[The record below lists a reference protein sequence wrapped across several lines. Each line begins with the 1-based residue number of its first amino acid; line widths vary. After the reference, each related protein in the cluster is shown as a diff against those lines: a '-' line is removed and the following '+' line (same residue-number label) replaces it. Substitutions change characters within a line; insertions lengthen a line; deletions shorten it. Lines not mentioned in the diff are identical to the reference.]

1 MFHPRRS
8 SSKENSS
15 HRIKPMIRKLLFA
28 LASAALLTSAVASSG
43 AAQGT
48 TTGAIGG
55 LITDASG
62 NPTGSA
68 RVEITNPKTGFLV
81 RGTTRDNGR
90 YFVQALEV
98 GGPYTVTAT
107 RIGFEPITR
116 NNVYVS
122 LGETT
127 PVDFQLASRAVEL
140 SGVQVVATAEFSSS
154 KTGVGT
160 RVGDSTIRRLPTLNR
175 DVMDLVKLSP
185 HVATQTSGGPSAAGG
200 YNRFNNF
207 TLDGA
212 NQNDKFG
219 LGSSGG
225 TPGGGMNG
233 RVISIDAVKEFQI
246 LLTPADV
253 RYGNFAGML
262 VNAVTK
268 SGTNDFHGGAIY
280 AFRNPDL
287 GANEP
292 FLKNGDLRIK
302 QYGFNLGGP
311 IIKDRLHFFIAP
323 EWQSRTAPAS
333 GPYVG
338 KTPAEP
344 GQMDPAN
351 ITRIANAIGPAFDV
365 GSGDIIKNGN
375 PLKNL
380 SGRLDFRISP
390 SHRLVLRQ
398 LYNTADQD
406 NFSRNANTF
415 NSNTTS
421 QNSGFRL
428 SSNSFLFQ
436 DKNSSTAA
444 QLFSYFGGGASNEFL
459 IGYNTIKDE
468 RFVPVEVPEISVQA
482 PNLQG
487 TTNGVITFGTEQFSP
502 GNLLK
507 QKILELSDNYTRPFG
522 PHTVT
527 VGGRYERTSIYN
539 NFCQGCFGVWKFSSL
554 ADLEAKKPLNYV
566 LGFSSGGPIAADYR
580 AGQASLYAQDIWNI
594 GSNLTI
600 TYGLRADRPNFLD
613 TPVQNDKIA
622 AAFVAKGLPAVNT
635 SSKPKAQVLW
645 SPRLGFNWD
654 PSGSHRNQLRGT
666 IGVFTGAPPLIMI
679 GNAYANTGLGL
690 VRLECSGTAVPAF
703 TTDINNLP
711 KSCLGQATP
720 APGQAGTL
728 GVNVTDPN
736 FKYPQNFTTSLGFDR
751 EIFGGMIFT
760 LEGLY
765 RKAINGVLVR
775 DLNLI
780 GARCAP
786 GVTRTTDG
794 ICPNDAYYRDRNG
807 RILYADTISAT
818 GAVTNN
824 NQRVITSIGTPAVT
838 FSEGVIYLTNQSRD
852 YSYTISPQVRK
863 AFGESFNLAAGYTYM
878 ISKDLQ
884 SLTSDR
890 AISNW
895 RNGSQYA
902 GLEKDLP
909 LSTSAFERRHRFFG
923 NGSYT
928 LPWKTTDFSFYYN
941 GTAGFPIVY
950 TANGDLNGDGFNG
963 NDPIYVPK
971 NLAEAQAM
979 FVVNGTTTVADQATA
994 FDNFITN
1001 NKCLQ
1006 DQRGKIMER
1015 DSCRTPWSNRIDL
1028 SLRQTLPELRGQR
1041 LTAQLD
1047 IFNFMN
1053 LLGRY
1058 MGERTWGQT
1067 QVPILSSGFPQQQIL
1082 TYRGPT
1088 AGPLNTS
1095 QPTFQ
1100 FNANTMQNGAFRA
1113 SQVAAGNFYQMQLT
1127 LRYSF

>member
-1 MFHPRRS
+1 
-8 SSKENSS
+8 
-15 HRIKPMIRKLLFA
+15 MIRKLLFA
-28 LASAALLTSAVASSG
+28 LASAALLVSASASSS

-48 TTGAIGG
+48 TTGAVGG
-55 LITDASG
+55 LITDPSG
-62 NPTGSA
+62 AAAAGA
-68 RVEITNPKTGFLV
+68 RVEITNPTTGFQV
-81 RGTTRDNGR
+81 RTTARDNGR
-90 YFVQALEV
+90 YFVQSLEV
-98 GGPYTVTAT
+98 GGPYKVTVT

-116 NNVYVS
+116 DNVYVS
-122 LGETT
+122 LGQTT
-127 PVDFQLASRAVEL
+127 PVDFNLSAKAVEL
-140 SGVQVVATAEFSSS
+140 SGVQVVATAEFSQS

-160 RVGDSTIRRLPTLNR
+160 RVSDSTIRRIPTLNR

-185 HVATQTSGGPSAAGG
+185 MVATQTSGGPSAAGG

-207 TLDGA
+207 TIDGA

-233 RVISIDAVKEFQI
+233 RVISVDAVKEFQV

-287 GANEP
+287 GANEA

-311 IIKDRLHFFIAP
+311 IIKDKLHFFIAP
-323 EWQSRTAPAS
+323 EWQSRTSPAS
-333 GPYVG
+333 GPYIN
-338 KTPAEP
+338 KSPAEP
-344 GQMDPAN
+344 GQMDPAT
-351 ITRIANAIGPAFDV
+351 ITRIQNAIGSAFDI
-365 GSGDIIKNGN
+365 GSGDIVKNGN
-375 PLKNL
+375 PLTNL
-380 SGRLDFRISP
+380 SGRLDWRISP
-390 SHRLVLRQ
+390 AHRLVFRQ
-398 LYNTADQD
+398 LYNKANQD

-415 NSNTTS
+415 NNNTTS

-428 SSNSFLFQ
+428 SSNAYLFQ
-436 DKNSSTAA
+436 DKNTSTAA
-444 QLFSYFGGGASNEFL
+444 QLFSYFSGGASNEFL
-459 IGYNTIKDE
+459 AGYNYINDE
-468 RFVPVEVPEISVQA
+468 RFTPVNVPEISVQA
-482 PNLQG
+482 PNVQG

-502 GNLLK
+502 GNLLT
-507 QKILELSDNYTRPFG
+507 QKILELQDNYSRPFG

-527 VGGRYERTSIYN
+527 VGGRYEHTSIYN
-539 NFCQGCFGVWKFSSL
+539 NFCQACDGVWKFNSL

-566 LGFSSGGPIAADYR
+566 LAFSSGGPIAADYR
-580 AGQASLYAQDIWNI
+580 VNQASLYAQDIWNL
-594 GSNLTI
+594 GGNVTI
-600 TYGLRADRPNFLD
+600 TYGVRADRPSFPD

-622 AAFVAKGLPAVNT
+622 QAFVAKGLPAVNT
-635 SSKPKAQVLW
+635 SSKPKAQIMW

-654 PSGSHRNQLRGT
+654 PSGTHKNQVRGT
-666 IGVFTGAPPLIMI
+666 IGVFTGAPPSIMI

-703 TTDINNLP
+703 TTDVNALP
-711 KSCLGQATP
+711 KSCLGQPAP

-775 DLNLI
+775 DLNII

-786 GVTRTTDG
+786 GVTRNTNGT
-794 ICPNDAYYRDRNG
+794 CPNDAYYTDKNG
-807 RILYADTISAT
+807 RILYADTVT
-818 GAVTNN
+818 GTGTVTNA
-824 NQRVITSIGTPAVT
+824 NQRVITSIGSPAVT

-852 YSYTISPQVRK
+852 YSWTVSPQIRK
-863 AFGESFNLAAGYTYM
+863 DFSALTLSAGYTYM
-878 ISKDLQ
+878 RSKDLQ

-895 RNGSQYA
+895 RNGAQYA
-902 GLEKDLP
+902 GLESDLP
-909 LSTSAFERRHRFFG
+909 LTTSAFERRHRFFG
-923 NGSYT
+923 SGSYT
-928 LPWKTTDFSFYYN
+928 FPWKSTDFSFYYT
-941 GTAGFPIVY
+941 GSSGFPIVY

-963 NDPIYVPK
+963 NDPIYIPK
-971 NLAEAQAM
+971 NLTEAQAM
-979 FVVNGTTTVADQATA
+979 FVANGTTTAADQATA

-1015 DSCRTPWSNRIDL
+1015 DSCRTPWTNRVDL
-1028 SLRQTLPELRGQR
+1028 SFRQSIPEIRGQR

-1058 MGERTWGQT
+1058 MGERSWGQSA
-1067 QVPILSSGFPQQQIL
+1067 VPVLSTGFPQQQVL
-1082 TYRGPT
+1082 TYRGNT
-1088 AGPLNTS
+1088 AGPLNTA
-1095 QPTFQ
+1095 QQTFQ
-1100 FNANTMQNGAFRA
+1100 FNANIMQNGPFRA
-1113 SQVAAGNFYQMQLT
+1113 SQTAAGNFYQMQLT
-1127 LRYSF
+1127 MRYSF